1 MNDEFDFEA
10 YQASIHRAGR
20 TMLSI
25 GVFLLLAAPFMMAAI
40 TGSTIEWSAFFRA
53 IVSVLIVYVP
63 SCVVE
68 YLIYVPL
75 LGAGASYT

>member
-25 GVFLLLAAPFMMAAI
+25 GVFLLLAPHIAGWLNTKAAEISGCFFGFIMA
-40 TGSTIEWSAFFRA
+40 
-53 IVSVLIVYVP
+53 
-63 SCVVE
+63 
-68 YLIYVPL
+68 
-75 LGAGASYT
+75 